1 LLKGFDS
8 LISDCFSVFEQ
19 TFVQAVKG
27 SFTSKKRLA
36 KGRCVKQRVL
46 NDGEGDQ
53 AMKKWMVL
61 MATSILLV
69 TSACSGGGN
78 GGNGGNASPSASSET
93 GNTASPGNDGGGAEE
108 EEFAPEPGASL
119 VIWDANNQKAFLEE
133 MGKAFE
139 VEYGVPVKFE
149 EVGNTDQV
157 SKLMTDG
164 PAGLAAD
171 VLLFPHDHLGNAA
184 TAGLLLPNTVFEDE
198 AVSEST
204 ENVIKAVSY
213 DGILYGYPRSVETY
227 ALIYNKDLIAEAPKT
242 FDDVFAFAETFN
254 DPSQHKYAFAWELQQ
269 FFYNFA
275 FLASQGGYMFGDDN
289 TNSSDIGLNNDGAVA
304 GAKFLQEIKQK
315 LLPLNTGDIDFDIKK
330 GLFLEG
336 SLALDINGP
345 WAIADYKAA
354 GLNFGVAPL
363 PKVGG
368 NPMTSFSGVQAYYV
382 NANSKY
388 PQAAQL
394 LARFLSTKEAQMKNF
409 QQNSLIPAN
418 KEAANDPAV
427 SNDEVTKGF
436 LAQFDNST
444 PMPSIPEMGSVW
456 NPITSAISEIWN
468 DGKDAKTALD
478 NAVSQIKDSIGAN

>member
-1 LLKGFDS
+1 
-8 LISDCFSVFEQ
+8 
-19 TFVQAVKG
+19 
-27 SFTSKKRLA
+27 
-36 KGRCVKQRVL
+36 
-46 NDGEGDQ
+46 
-53 AMKKWMVL
+53 MKKWMV
-61 MATSILLV
+61 MMLV
-69 TSACSGGGN
+69 SVMLVASACSN
-78 GGNGGNASPSASSET
+78 GGNGGSGGNANP
-93 GNTASPGNDGGGAEE
+93 TATNGGGSGNSDPTDEAAGDEE
-108 EEFAPEPGASL
+108 LLPEPGASL

-133 MGKAFE
+133 MGQAFE
-139 VEYGVPVKFE
+139 QEYGVPVKFE

-157 SKLMTDG
+157 NKLMTDG

-184 TAGLLLPNTVFEDE
+184 TAGLLLPNTQFEE
-198 AVSEST
+198 EVIA
-204 ENVIKAVSY
+204 ENVENAIKGVTY
-213 DGILYGYPRSVETY
+213 DEILYGYPRSVETY
-227 ALIYNKDLIAEAPKT
+227 ALIYNKDLIPNAPES
-242 FDDVFAFAETFN
+242 FDEVFAFAETFN
-254 DPSQHKYAFAWELQQ
+254 DPSQNKYAFAWELQQ

-289 TNSSDIGLNNDGAVA
+289 TNSEDIGLNNDGAVA
-304 GAKFLQEIKQK
+304 GAKFLQEIREK

-345 WAIADYKAA
+345 WAIADYKAE

-363 PKVGG
+363 PKVEG
-368 NPMTSFSGVQAYYV
+368 NTMTSFSGVQAYYV
-382 NANSKY
+382 NANSNY

-409 QQNSLIPAN
+409 EQNSLIPSN
-418 KEAANDPAV
+418 KDVASDPAV
-427 SNDEVTKGF
+427 TNDEVTKGF
-436 LAQFDNST
+436 LAQFANST

-478 NAVSQIKDSIGAN
+478 NAVNQIKESIGVN